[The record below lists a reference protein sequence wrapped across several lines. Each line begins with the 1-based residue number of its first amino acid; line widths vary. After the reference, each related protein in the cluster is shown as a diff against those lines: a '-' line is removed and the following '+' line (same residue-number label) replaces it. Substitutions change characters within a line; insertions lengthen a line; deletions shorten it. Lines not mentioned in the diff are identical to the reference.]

1 MNSFATAES
10 TIQHLAALPDDE
22 KPEKLHFLT
31 QHISLRL
38 TPEGDVATKSD
49 GRPDYYAPG
58 HGDVFPVLAESE
70 AIREFRENG
79 GKYLLVS
86 NVDNLAATLSPIV
99 IGAHIDAGQ
108 KITFEMAPRA
118 EGDKG
123 GAPARLNDH
132 LEIVEGFR
140 FPADF
145 DIAQIPVFN
154 TNTMIINLEATT
166 TDYPLT
172 WYRADKKSEGKD
184 VVQFERLMGEV
195 TAFVDSAFLEVPRE
209 GADGRFLPVKTPDDL
224 KILEPVIR
232 KLFNL

>member
-1 MNSFATAES
+1 
-10 TIQHLAALPDDE
+10 
-22 KPEKLHFLT
+22 
-31 QHISLRL
+31 
-38 TPEGDVATKSD
+38 
-49 GRPDYYAPG
+49 
-58 HGDVFPVLAESE
+58 
-70 AIREFRENG
+70 ENG